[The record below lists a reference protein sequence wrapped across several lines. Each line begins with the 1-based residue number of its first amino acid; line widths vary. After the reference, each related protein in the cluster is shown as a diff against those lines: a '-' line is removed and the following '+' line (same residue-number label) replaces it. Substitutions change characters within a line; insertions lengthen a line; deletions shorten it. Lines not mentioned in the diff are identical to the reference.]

1 MRRYNGAYMCGRYV
15 SPDEASIE
23 REFNLVRTEWR
34 FPPSYNV
41 APTQNVPV
49 VRLNKAGER
58 IGSLLHWGLIPF
70 WAKGVPPKYST
81 INATVEKLTDA
92 ATWRGP
98 WKRGQRCALVAT
110 GFYEWQVQADGKTKQ
125 PFYIQ
130 ANDQEIFGFAG
141 LWDSSVSA
149 DGVAVESC
157 TIITMPAN
165 RLMTEIHNVKH
176 RMPAIL
182 AKEDR
187 DVWLASTPEEAFQA
201 IKQYPDTHLV
211 ATPVSTRVNS
221 PKNNEAGLIAPVPRE

>member
-1 MRRYNGAYMCGRYV
+1 MCGRYV

-23 REFNLVRTEWR
+23 REFNLVRSEWH

-41 APTQNVPV
+41 APTQNVPAI
-49 VRLNKAGER
+49 RLNKAGER

-98 WKRGQRCALVAT
+98 WKRGQRCAIVAA
-110 GFYEWQVQADGKTKQ
+110 GFYEWQVQADGKSKQ

-149 DGVAVESC
+149 DGVAVDSC

-187 DVWLASTPEEAFQA
+187 DTWLAGTPGEAFKA

-221 PKNNEAGLIAPVPRE
+221 PKNNDAGLIAPLPRA